1 MLTVTEVSQIL
12 DALLKCADKA
22 KRGFSHY
29 IITPAGFMVSMSR
42 GENPWQIEISHPE
55 HISALVTVSD
65 PRPYKA
71 AAHAAFDLGEYRKTS
86 RPAPANSDES
96 EARDWRESPYFRRVA
111 SPDNFSQPPT
121 KRSKP

>member
-1 MLTVTEVSQIL
+1 MLTSPQVSQIL

-22 KRGFSHY
+22 KKGFSHTTT
-29 IITPAGFMVSMSR
+29 TPAGFQVSMFQ
-42 GENPWQIEISHPE
+42 GEKPWQIEISHPE
-55 HISALVTVSD
+55 HATPLVSVSD

-96 EARDWRESPYFRRVA
+96 EARDWRESPYFRRVTRH
-111 SPDNFSQPPT
+111 PDGF
-121 KRSKP
+121 